1 METKDLWDE
10 FSRELL
16 GFITSKTGDAD
27 LAGDLLQE
35 VFIKVHL
42 KIPPL
47 ENRQQIRSWLYRVSG
62 NTVTDY
68 FRGKI
73 PTTSLQEVKEEEV
86 ADSTHTA
93 ENCLMPLINELPE
106 KYQQA
111 LLLSEIYNIK
121 QAKVAEILGISLS
134 GAKSRIQ
141 RGRRLLQEGY
151 INCCSYS
158 LNKQGKLVGEAKTI
172 TECKVCN

>member
-1 METKDLWDE
+1 MKTKYLWDE
-10 FSRELL
+10 FSKELL
-16 GFITSKTGDAD
+16 RFIASKTGDSD
-27 LAGDLLQE
+27 LAKDLLQE

-42 KIPPL
+42 KIPQL
-47 ENRQQIRSWLYRVSG
+47 DNRQQIRSWLYTVSA

-68 FRGKI
+68 FRNKI
-73 PTTSLQEVKEEEV
+73 STTSLPEIKEEEETE
-86 ADSTHTA
+86 STHSA

-111 LLLSEIYNIK
+111 LLLSEIYNMK
-121 QAKVAEILGISLS
+121 QKNVAEILGVSLS

-151 INCCSYS
+151 IKCCSYS
-158 LNKQGKLVGEAKTI
+158 INKHGKLVGETKTKM
-172 TECKVCN
+172 ECKVCN

>member
-1 METKDLWDE
+1 METKNVWEE

-16 GFITSKTGDAD
+16 RFITSKTGDAD
-27 LAGDLLQE
+27 LAKDLLQE

-47 ENRQQIRSWLYRVSG
+47 KNRQQIRSWLYRVSG

-68 FRGKI
+68 YRSKI
-73 PTTSLQEVKEEEV
+73 STTSLPEMKEEEETEP
-86 ADSTHTA
+86 THTA

-106 KYQQA
+106 IYQQA
-111 LLLSEIYNIK
+111 LLLSEIYNMK
-121 QAKVAEILGISLS
+121 QGKVAEILGISIS
-134 GAKSRIQ
+134 GTKSRIQ
-141 RGRRLLQEGY
+141 RGRKLLQEGY

-172 TECKVCN
+172 AECKVCN